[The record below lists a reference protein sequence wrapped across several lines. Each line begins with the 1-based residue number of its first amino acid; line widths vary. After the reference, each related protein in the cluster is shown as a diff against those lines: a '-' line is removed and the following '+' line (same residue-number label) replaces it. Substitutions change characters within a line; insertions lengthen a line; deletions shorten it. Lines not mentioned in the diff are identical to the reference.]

1 MIPLNG
7 EKMSLY
13 CPWSV
18 NEIVHRGHFVE
29 CYKSVLIVHLV
40 SEESKRKWSSRMMK
54 EKDGCMIRGK
64 DMNTMR

>member
-13 CPWSV
+13 YPWSV

-29 CYKSVLIVHLV
+29 CYKSVFIVHLV
-40 SEESKRKWSSRMMK
+40 SEESKRKWSNRMMK

-64 DMNTMR
+64 EMNTMR